1 VSVRSG
7 QRDAKQR
14 PAARAQHS
22 IFGVRDRLSIC
33 ISHAVFCARIAQGNR
48 LPRVPL
54 HFLSYFIVN
63 LLDLHSHAR
72 PFCYGG
78 VQVSRAVHQ
87 ASFLLI
93 FQDAFASLISDLPSG
108 LPDEVSDRVAAL
120 GSFTFTTNVDVVLVR
135 WFLQMERFFC
145 VAAADRILLL
155 LRARRFAFLATETMA
170 RWSRLR
176 TWSSCSKLL
185 RWRSVQ
191 LIHA

>member
-1 VSVRSG
+1 MPSSVLPR
-7 QRDAKQR
+7 
-14 PAARAQHS
+14 
-22 IFGVRDRLSIC
+22 
-33 ISHAVFCARIAQGNR
+33 ARITQ
-48 LPRVPL
+48 
-54 HFLSYFIVN
+54 FLECVIVFRFVFRMPCFA
-63 LLDLHSHAR
+63 LASRRATACLASLCIFFHISSSISLTYIPTRD
-72 PFCYGG
+72 PFAME
-78 VQVSRAVHQ
+78 VQVTRAVHQ

-93 FQDAFASLISDLPSG
+93 FQDPFASLISDLPSG